1 MAKMLITLQG
11 KGGVG
16 KSFLTGVYAQW
27 ALERGYEVICV
38 DTDTLNP
45 TLAQYGPLNA
55 THIKLSNE
63 HVINPLA
70 LDDLIGIVDTAG
82 SAQVVVDVGSNGFE
96 TLMAYEVENGVF
108 ETLAA
113 QGHEVVIQTVLAG
126 GPDAEETIKGTM
138 ALLKATTVPVILWFN
153 EHLGPLEYQ
162 GRSMVDMKFIREAG
176 NRVLGI
182 VVMHARTRTTFG
194 KAVEEM
200 LSRRLTFTEAIACF
214 DLMPRTRIQKVRDDL
229 YGQLDAVAGVERKTA

>member
-1 MAKMLITLQG
+1 MATLYITLQG

-16 KSFLTGVYAQW
+16 KSFLTFVYAQW
-27 ALERGYEVICV
+27 ALDRGIEVICV

-45 TLAQYGPLNA
+45 TLSQYEPLKA
-55 THIKLSNE
+55 THIKLSTD

-70 LDDLIGIVDTAG
+70 LDALIGIVDTAG
-82 SAQVVVDVGSNGFE
+82 DAQVVVDVGSNGFE
-96 TLMAYEVENGVF
+96 TLMAYETENGVF
-108 ETLAA
+108 DLLRE

-126 GPDAEETIKGTM
+126 GPDAEETLKGAR

-162 GRSMVDMKFIREAG
+162 GRSMMEMKFIQEAG
-176 NRVLGI
+176 ERIRGT

-200 LSRRLTFTEAIACF
+200 LSRRLTFAEAISCF
-214 DLMPRTRIQKVRDDL
+214 DLMPRSRIQKVRDDL
-229 YGQLDAVAGVERKTA
+229 YGQLDVVAGIEEKAA

>member
-27 ALERGYEVICV
+27 ALDRGIEIICV

-45 TLAQYGPLNA
+45 TLAQYGPLNV

-63 HVINPLA
+63 HVVNPLA
-70 LDDLIGIVDTAG
+70 LDTLIGIVDTAG
-82 SAQVVVDVGSNGFE
+82 DAQVVVDVGSNGFE
-96 TLMAYEVENGVF
+96 TLMAYEAENEVF
-108 ETLAA
+108 DLLRA

-126 GPDAEETIKGTM
+126 GPDAEETVKGAM
-138 ALLKATTVPVILWFN
+138 ALLKATKVPVILWFN
-153 EHLGPLEYQ
+153 EHMGPLEYQ

-176 NRVLGI
+176 DRILGA

-200 LSRRLTFTEAIACF
+200 LSRRLTFAEAIACF

-229 YGQLDAVAGVERKTA
+229 YAQLDVVADLKRDAA